1 MDEVN
6 VAVIAPILGRDLSFV
21 SDVDARVRVLDG
33 NFAAPGRWRAPDG
46 QAEGDADRLG
56 VVLGQAEVLLF
67 GYPVLE
73 NLAAR
78 SPRLLWA
85 HHTQA
90 GVSNLAGSDLWDS
103 EVMLTTSRGAMA
115 ATAIAEY
122 ALAAA
127 AHFARGL
134 HEATRQKAAGQF
146 TREGY
151 AMSSL
156 RGATMGVIGLGG
168 IGREAARL
176 ARAVGLRV
184 IGTRASVTV
193 AVPDADGVDL
203 LLPADR
209 ILEVAAESD
218 FLVVCSQLTDGTRG
232 FINAE
237 VFAAMKPD
245 AVLINVARGEEVDE
259 DALVEA
265 VKAGR
270 IRGAVLDVYDG
281 ELAGRPPP
289 PELLELPQ
297 ILLTPHISG
306 SGDANVAE
314 PLRRLFAENLRRLF
328 AENLRRY
335 LDGRPLLN
343 VVDRARGY

>member
-33 NFAAPGRWRAPDG
+33 NFAAPGRWQVPNG

-56 VVLGQAEVLLF
+56 VVLAQAEVLLF
-67 GYPVLE
+67 GFPVLAD
-73 NLAAR
+73 LAAR
-78 SPRLLWA
+78 SPRLAWA

-90 GVSNLAGSDLWDS
+90 GVSNLAGTDLWDS
-103 EVMLTTSRGAMA
+103 DVTLTSSRGAMA

-122 ALAAA
+122 ALTAA

-151 AMSSL
+151 AMSGL
-156 RGATMGVIGLGG
+156 RGATLGVIGLGG
-168 IGREAARL
+168 IGREVARL
-176 ARAVGLRV
+176 ARAVGMRV
-184 IGTRASVTV
+184 IGTRGSVTV
-193 AVPDADGVDL
+193 PSPDADGADL
-203 LLPADR
+203 VLPADR

-218 FLVVCSQLTDGTRG
+218 FLVVCSQLTAETRG
-232 FINAE
+232 FINAA
-237 VFAAMKPD
+237 VFAAMRPD

-259 DALVEA
+259 DALIEA

-270 IRGAVLDVYDG
+270 IRGAVLDVYTG
-281 ELAGRPPP
+281 ELAGRPPR
-289 PELLELPQ
+289 PELVELPQ

-306 SGDANVAE
+306 SGDTNVAE
-314 PLRRLFAENLRRLF
+314 PLRRLFV
-328 AENLRRY
+328 ENLRRY